1 LLVSKLW
8 PEDLFIERRKEA
20 RGQGTSGNG
29 LKFVKR
35 DLLKV
40 KNAGLITGR
49 NRVVGNHPREGLN
62 SWHYHAS
69 THLQRRPVIGA
80 THQGEHRDSGSTLP
94 SSTNC
99 MIATP
104 VKAFVQELIAKIL
117 LTK

>member
-1 LLVSKLW
+1 MREEKRLADKG
-8 PEDLFIERRKEA
+8 PC
-20 RGQGTSGNG
+20 GNG

-49 NRVVGNHPREGLN
+49 NRVVGNHPRERLN

-80 THQGEHRDSGSTLP
+80 RESIEIAGYWRREINSSFFDQLQDRHAGKSFRTGVNCEDTLD
-94 SSTNC
+94 
-99 MIATP
+99 
-104 VKAFVQELIAKIL
+104 
-117 LTK
+117 